1 MKERKEELTN
11 LDILEKYN
19 NNITVEQ
26 EESKEKK
33 EKKEYH
39 EKTNLDILEELNR
52 KK

>member
-1 MKERKEELTN
+1 MKEKTEDLTN

-19 NNITVEQ
+19 KITDDKT
-26 EESKEKK
+26 KEKEKNK
-33 EKKEYH
+33 EKIYH

>member
-1 MKERKEELTN
+1 MKEELTN

-19 NNITVEQ
+19 KDVEI
-26 EESKEKK
+26 KK
-33 EKKEYH
+33 EKSKDEEKGKKEYY

>member
-1 MKERKEELTN
+1 MKEELTN

-19 NNITVEQ
+19 KDTEIK
-26 EESKEKK
+26 KEKSKNEK

-39 EKTNLDILEELNR
+39 EKTNLDILEELER

>member
-1 MKERKEELTN
+1 MKEKTEDLTN

-19 NNITVEQ
+19 KIIDEKT
-26 EESKEKK
+26 KEK
-33 EKKEYH
+33 EKNEEKIYH